1 MKNTEFESVIQVSVA
16 GPMTYVGEI
25 VDMKPGV
32 YVTVRY
38 KQPRRPKPSVKQIM
52 WSDVILVTGA
62 IGEVGSVVAKAGS
75 VSILSGK
82 GGFDNVNEKF
92 ATAIV
97 NDMQITVNPYNANV
111 ESFIDKDDAEAP
123 VGRKAKAKGAKP
135 AKGKVAKKKKRK

>member
-1 MKNTEFESVIQVSVA
+1 MKNTDFDSVIQVSVA

-97 NDMQITVNPYNANV
+97 NDMQVTVNPHNANV
-111 ESFIDKDDAEAP
+111 ESFIDKDDADAP
-123 VGRKAKAKGAKP
+123 VGKKAKAGKVG
-135 AKGKVAKKKKRK
+135 KGKVAKKKKKK